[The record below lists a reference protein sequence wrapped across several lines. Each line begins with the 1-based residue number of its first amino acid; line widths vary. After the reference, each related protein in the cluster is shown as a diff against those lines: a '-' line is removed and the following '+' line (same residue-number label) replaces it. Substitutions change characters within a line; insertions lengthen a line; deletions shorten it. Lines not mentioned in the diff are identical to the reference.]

1 MISASRLVAARHR
14 GVLLPHLDLEFDHL
28 GIVSVAAVL
37 AEPDRFIGETLADPL
52 EGVDYGRCKAKVMR
66 GDDGGLF
73 IHSFAHGRT
82 IYQLR
87 HDARS
92 AKAAVAQAP
101 IEGLI
106 DCAMAIWAATEMEVD
121 ELEDFVATV
130 AKAAG
135 IGLRAVKARI
145 AKECRKQEQAKRKTD
160 LDANGGE
167 PEQSR
172 FSRRLDCLDV
182 FDGSLRTT
190 FALQSKRKTPLTSAL
205 SLQRL

>member
-1 MISASRLVAARHR
+1 
-14 GVLLPHLDLEFDHL
+14 
-28 GIVSVAAVL
+28 
-37 AEPDRFIGETLADPL
+37 
-52 EGVDYGRCKAKVMR
+52 MR

-145 AKECRKQEQAKRKTD
+145 AKECRKQEQAKRKTAVASEGD
-160 LDANGGE
+160 
-167 PEQSR
+167 
-172 FSRRLDCLDV
+172 RRLIRPRPPT
-182 FDGSLRTT
+182 DGELLPSG
-190 FALQSKRKTPLTSAL
+190 SKSNGAQGITS
-205 SLQRL
+205 RLLIKGLMAARP